1 MGFEKLEN
9 VHSDLNVNINV
20 FYVKPKIFEAIDH
33 LRDIIHKHSDLNPI
47 FDFMT
52 SKLLLILLRR

>member
-20 FYVKPKIFEAIDH
+20 FYFKPKMFDAIDH
-33 LRDIIHKHSDLNPI
+33 LRDIIDKHQDLNPI
-47 FDFMT
+47 FDFIT
-52 SKLLLILLRR
+52 GKLLLTLLRR